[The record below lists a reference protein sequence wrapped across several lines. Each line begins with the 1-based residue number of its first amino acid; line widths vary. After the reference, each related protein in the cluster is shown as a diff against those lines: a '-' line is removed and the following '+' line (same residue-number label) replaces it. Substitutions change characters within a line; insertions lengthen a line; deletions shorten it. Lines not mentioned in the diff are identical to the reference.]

1 MLVKFK
7 KNSKFIR
14 LSKLYFDLLKT
25 KHILSF
31 FIGGIKRR
39 QILKLYKILS
49 TRQLF
54 VNFLVKLEYR
64 IEFILLKTGFVLTGK
79 QARQIVLHKH
89 VLLNNKIVS
98 NCSTEL
104 KVGDVISLDPSFAAV
119 YKFLL
124 VGSLFKTPLF
134 LNFLK
139 KKKIIKKYTLQQI
152 FIYFKFPLFLE
163 TNFKIFT
170 LVIVKQPI
178 FQEFFLPKALSFY
191 DFNQLRFVL

>member
-31 FIGGIKRR
+31 FIGGIKQR
-39 QILKLYKILS
+39 QILKLYKILA

-54 VNFLVKLEYR
+54 LNFLSKLEYR
-64 IEFILLKTGFVLTGK
+64 VEFILLKSGFVLSGK
-79 QARQIVLHKH
+79 QARQIILHQH
-89 VLLNNKIVS
+89 VFVNSKAIF
-98 NCSTEL
+98 NCSVEL
-104 KVGDVISLDPSFAAV
+104 KKGDVISLDPNFVRV
-119 YKFLL
+119 YQFSLI
-124 VGSLFKTPLF
+124 SNLFKTPLF
-134 LNFLK
+134 FNFLK
-139 KKKIIKKYTLQQI
+139 KKKIIKKYTLQRV

-163 TNFKIFT
+163 TNFKIFA
-170 LVIVKQPI
+170 LVIIKQPV
-178 FQEFFLPKALSFY
+178 FQEFFLPRALSLY

>member
-163 TNFKIFT
+163 TNFRIFT
-170 LVIVKQPI
+170 LVIIKKPI